1 MINRDYATR
10 VLMTLSF
17 KNLCGYQL
25 SKFIATKNER
35 ISNGTLK
42 PVLDHLLSNGFVTF
56 TVSGRRKVY
65 ALTEKGEQYVQEVR
79 SIRNELKRRVFVD
92 SMDENA
98 LFLDFLSNLEDAT
111 VFRELLEYLG
121 DEIMSIVRAGFLMR
135 KNGEISSLE
144 ELKKILKRVEGEVE
158 LWHSQEM
165 QN

>member
-10 VLMTLSF
+10 VLMALSF
-17 KNLCGYQL
+17 KDLCGYQL

-56 TVSGRRKVY
+56 SISGRRKVY
-65 ALTEKGEQYVQEVR
+65 SLTDKGEKYVQEVR

-92 SMDENA
+92 SMNENA
-98 LFLDFLSNLEDAT
+98 LFLDFLSNLDDAT

-121 DEIMSIVRAGFLMR
+121 DEIMSIVRAGFIMK
-135 KNGEISSLE
+135 KNGALE
-144 ELKKILKRVEGEVE
+144 NLAELKKMLRKVEGEVE
-158 LWHSQEM
+158 VWHSQEM